1 MGWYISGMR
10 APGWGPMWDNE
21 TATNVSQRMITVDMS
36 DMEKPVFEN
45 VSLHSDDVPGR
56 ANAEAVWLPVA
67 ESGVIVLIGGVTEP
81 DTIFA
86 AGLSDE
92 QMEKSER
99 ESPALM
105 KTVSV
110 YDVAGDRW

>member
-10 APGWGPMWDNE
+10 APGWGPIWDNE

-36 DMEKPVFEN
+36 DMENPVFEN
-45 VSLHSDDVPGR
+45 VSLHSDVPGR

-92 QMEKSER
+92 QMEESER

-105 KTVSV
+105 QTVSV